1 MDDLKKGY
9 RAVETKVK
17 EVGRELD
24 GHSLND
30 DIGNAGD
37 QTRKNLGNAGD
48 DLRRAA
54 KDAPANTPTNAGDPA
69 DRP

>member
-24 GHSLND
+24 GHSVND

-37 QTRKNLGNAGD
+37 QARKSLGNAGD
-48 DLRRAA
+48 DVRRAA
-54 KDAPANTPTNAGDPA
+54 KDGGTTPAAGDPA